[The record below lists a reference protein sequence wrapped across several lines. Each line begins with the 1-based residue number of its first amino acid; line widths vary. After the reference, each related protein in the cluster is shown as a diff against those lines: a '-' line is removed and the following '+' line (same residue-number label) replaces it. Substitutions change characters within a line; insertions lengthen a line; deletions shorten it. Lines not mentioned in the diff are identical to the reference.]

1 MEIAKTKMWKLSKW
15 GEGRRSI
22 DIETCF
28 DIVESKRYHRR
39 NLLHGALFVGRSDR
53 DREIDLRE

>member
-1 MEIAKTKMWKLSKW
+1 MRGGW
-15 GEGRRSI
+15 GGGSI
-22 DIETCF
+22 GIETCF